1 MKNKIN
7 LAELGLIATFGLTG
21 ISGFVMSQSK
31 QPYSLTQLKFCPK
44 SANNDIKSQRKL
56 NKEFCKTSRFVL
68 TEEWDKYGKF
78 GGQLPDKG
86 EAIQAV
92 STIDTDNPNQMAGGL
107 FAVVGLWGATLTT
120 YFRLQR
126 IKENDYIL
134 NEKEKT
140 HGYGFWEESKQER
153 DVKRHA
159 VSLKRDRIKDGLS
172 ALDVEQRVDLGL
184 TDPENEAA
192 KNQLQ
197 VEDLLK
203 NRFVGHSE
211 ADKKIAENLLAKA
224 KADTERQ
231 KLEKQVADSHK
242 SSNEQINQDAKSVR
256 DKLVSEMIE
265 ALKAHEGGW
274 MWKLIDNI
282 TPLWI
287 IGKAGSGKTWTAS
300 TIALIR
306 QHCLDSEIYLLM
318 DRHATGDNAKVWSY
332 LNPKFV
338 AEELPQI
345 KGAMAKCMEHW
356 ELRIKH
362 LDDYEKPIAK
372 MKLEQVII
380 DEYTNLKDL
389 KEIMQDTPDL
399 WYKMQLTDPRKALS
413 QVLGITHGDTNGC
426 YPDNTKDSRDA
437 GTILL
442 RKFSA
447 NGRAPL
453 PRVKVERGLVDD
465 QGNELVNFEGTIPD
479 WFNPATV
486 YGYFNGDNKINF

>member
-1 MKNKIN
+1 LKNKN
-7 LAELGLIATFGLTG
+7 LFELILLAGFGVA
-21 ISGFVMSQSK
+21 SVAGFVLSQSN
-31 QPYSLTQLKFCPK
+31 QPYDLTQIKFCPR
-44 SANNDIKSQRKL
+44 SANNNVKSQRIL
-56 NKEFCKTSRFVL
+56 NKQYCKVSRYVL
-68 TEEWDKYGKF
+68 SEEWNKYGLF

-92 STIDTDNPNQMAGGL
+92 RTIPTDNPNQMLGGSL
-107 FAVVGLWGATLTT
+107 AALGLWGATLTM

-140 HGYGFWEESKQER
+140 YGYGYWEDSKQER
-153 DVKRHA
+153 EVKSHA
-159 VSLKRDRIKDGLS
+159 VALKRDRLKDGLT
-172 ALDVEQRVDLGL
+172 ALDSEQRIDLGL
-184 TDPENEAA
+184 TDVENEAV
-192 KNQLQ
+192 KSKLS
-197 VEDLLK
+197 VEDYLK

-224 KADTERQ
+224 KADNERQ
-231 KLEKQVADSHK
+231 KLEIKDKIQDK
-242 SSNEQINQDAKSVR
+242 NIPQDAKAAR
-256 DKLVSEMIE
+256 AKLISNMVD
-265 ALKAHEGGW
+265 ALKAHEDGW
-274 MWKLIDNI
+274 MWKIIDNI

-300 TIALIR
+300 AIALIR

-332 LNPKFV
+332 LQPKFV
-338 AEELPQI
+338 AEELEQI
-345 KGAMAKCMEHW
+345 AGSMTKCMEHW

-372 MKLEQVII
+372 MGLEQVII

-389 KEIMQDTPDL
+389 KEVMGEVPDL

-426 YPDNTKDSRDA
+426 YPANTKESRDA
-437 GTILL
+437 GTVLL

-447 NGRAPL
+447 NGRVPL
-453 PRVKVERGLVDD
+453 PRIKVERGLVDD
-465 QGNELVNFEGTIPD
+465 HGNELIDHEGTIPE
-479 WFNPATV
+479 WFNPQIIH
-486 YGYFNGDNKINF
+486 GYFNGDNEINF